1 MEKEKITDIEHLHI
15 TEEDGNY
22 DGSILI
28 DPTLFQKIQKE
39 DLDLTKDANMKEK
52 EKIGGIMKRFNQKE
66 NIIYYGK
73 LINESPIDIA
83 DAQGHTFIQLL
94 NKKKLIELKRNIKKE
109 EHRSK
114 LGYIHIGAIQV
125 LIKATFQE
133 GINSPV
139 ELVLKDDRITDPVD
153 KILGVIEG
161 NLAYVKL
168 KFEIHPNIGIP

>member
-1 MEKEKITDIEHLHI
+1 
-15 TEEDGNY
+15 
-22 DGSILI
+22 
-28 DPTLFQKIQKE
+28 
-39 DLDLTKDANMKEK
+39 
-52 EKIGGIMKRFNQKE
+52 MKRFNQKE

-114 LGYIHIGAIQV
+114 LGYIHIGAVHV

-139 ELVLKDDRITDPVD
+139 ELVLKDDR
-153 KILGVIEG
+153 K
-161 NLAYVKL
+161 NLEL
-168 KFEIHPNIGIP
+168 DIPSLLDDSRIRYT

>member
-1 MEKEKITDIEHLHI
+1 VGPFE
-15 TEEDGNY
+15 
-22 DGSILI
+22 
-28 DPTLFQKIQKE
+28 FV
-39 DLDLTKDANMKEK
+39 
-52 EKIGGIMKRFNQKE
+52 
-66 NIIYYGK
+66 IIVRWSFAAY
-73 LINESPIDIA
+73 SS
-83 DAQGHTFIQLL
+83 TV
-94 NKKKLIELKRNIKKE
+94 KRNIKKE

-161 NLAYVKL
+161 NFAYVKL
-168 KFEIHPNIGIP
+168 KFEIHPNIGIPLDTQRLDQTLTLINF